1 MTKADETNSAGSA
14 VVCDAGD
21 CGSPDCEK
29 CKDAPTTTSEAKSME
44 DCLGKSMETLS
55 SAFTASAR
63 RWESIV
69 YPSLFAFILLAAYGF
84 YLIYSLTQDAHQI
97 AKNMETISNN
107 MIIVSKRME
116 EVSLN
121 THAQT
126 AAMNEIVTNMH
137 NMNVS
142 MNQMRHDMSVMNYN
156 VSRPMS
162 KINSFMPW

>member
-1 MTKADETNSAGSA
+1 MTKSDETNSTDSIVKHAPGS
-14 VVCDAGD
+14 CGD
-21 CGSPDCEK
+21 PDCEQ
-29 CKDAPTTTSEAKSME
+29 CKDSTPVKQAKNME
-44 DCLGKSMETLS
+44 ECLGKSMETLS

-63 RWESIV
+63 RWETIV

-84 YLIYSLTQDAHQI
+84 YLIYSLTQDAHKI
-97 AKNMETISNN
+97 AQNMEQISTN
-107 MIIVSKRME
+107 MVLVAQRME
-116 EVSLN
+116 EVTHN
-121 THAQT
+121 TNNQT
-126 AAMNEIVTNMH
+126 VAMKDMVVNMH